1 MRILITGSAGFV
13 GSHLT
18 EKYVK
23 EGHIVLGLDNFLSGS
38 LDNIKHLLDYSNFK
52 LIEGDI
58 RNKDLLEKV
67 MRGCDY
73 IFHLAAQVHVD
84 RSMIEPE
91 LTWDINV
98 MGTQKLLEMARFY
111 DVKRFIHASS
121 SEVYGTALYV
131 PQDENH
137 PLCAPHP
144 YGASKTAGDRMC
156 YAYQRAYNMD
166 IVIVRPFN
174 IFGERQRDK
183 GYGGV
188 ISIFARRVLNNVP
201 PIIFGDGSQS
211 REYTYVSDMVD
222 AYDRIMRYNLPIRE
236 PINVGTG
243 EEITIKELAYK
254 IIEICDKKLEPVF
267 DKPRMAEV
275 DRLVTDATKARILL
289 GWKPKVSIDDGLRK
303 YIEWASSFGWERQ
316 F

>member
-1 MRILITGSAGFV
+1 MRILISGACGFQ
-13 GSHLT
+13 GSHLCD
-18 EKYVK
+18 KYVK
-23 EGHIVLGLDNFLSGS
+23 ERHTVLALDNFLAGT
-38 LDNIKHLLDYSNFK
+38 LDNVKHLLDYNNFK
-52 LIEGDI
+52 LITGDV
-58 RNKDLLEKV
+58 RDKELLTHLIDGV
-67 MRGCDY
+67 DI

-91 LTWDINV
+91 LTWSINV
-98 MGTQKLLEMARFY
+98 TGTQNILEVARFH
-111 DVKRFIHASS
+111 DVKRVIHASS
-121 SEVYGTALYV
+121 SEVYGSAQSV
-131 PQDENH
+131 PMSELH
-137 PLCAPHP
+137 PLDAPHP

-236 PINVGTG
+236 PLNVGTG

-254 IIEICDKKLEPVF
+254 IIEICGKNIEPVF

-275 DRLVTDATKARILL
+275 DRLVTDATRARKLL
-289 GWKPKVSIDDGLRK
+289 GWEPRVSISVGLRK

>member
-1 MRILITGSAGFV
+1 MRMLITGSAGFQ
-13 GSHLT
+13 GSHLCD
-18 EKYVK
+18 KYVK
-23 EGHIVLGLDNFLSGS
+23 DGHTVLALDNFLAGT
-38 LDNIKHLLDYSNFK
+38 LDNIKHLLDYQNFK
-52 LIEGDI
+52 LITGDI
-58 RNKDLLEKV
+58 RDKELLTHLIDGV
-67 MRGCDY
+67 DI

-84 RSMIEPE
+84 RSMVEPE
-91 LTWDINV
+91 LTWSINV
-98 MGTQKLLEMARFY
+98 IGTQNILEVARFH
-111 DVKRFIHASS
+111 DVKRVIHASS
-121 SEVYGTALYV
+121 SEVYGSAQFV
-131 PQDENH
+131 PMTEEH

-156 YAYQRAYNMD
+156 FAYQRAYNMD
-166 IVIVRPFN
+166 IAIVRPFN

-222 AYDRIMRYNLPIRE
+222 AYDRIMKYPEPIRE
-236 PINVGTG
+236 PLNVGTG

-254 IIEICDKKLEPVF
+254 IIRICGKDFKPVF

-275 DRLVTDATKARILL
+275 DRLVTDATKARTLL
-289 GWKPKVSIDDGLRK
+289 GWKPTVSIDEGLRK
-303 YIEWASSFGWERQ
+303 FISWYSSFGWERN
-316 F
+316 